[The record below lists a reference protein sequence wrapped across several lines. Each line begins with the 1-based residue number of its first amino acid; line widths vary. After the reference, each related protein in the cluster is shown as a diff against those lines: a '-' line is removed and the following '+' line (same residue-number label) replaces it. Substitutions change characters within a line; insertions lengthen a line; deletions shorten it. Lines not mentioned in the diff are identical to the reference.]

1 MAVPAGSACL
11 IAGARLMWSGEECA
25 TPEIVTVGK
34 AGDLLASFD
43 FSGRLGQHSY
53 PCVSRAQQAKFQE
66 DFREQFE
73 SVQAQLSS
81 YKDRDNSEW
90 LSPDAP
96 LPPRLTT
103 GPYRPRT
110 DFRIFVSET
119 YPRSKALVPAWL
131 GQRGWMEFPAH
142 RVVAGEAAIAHE
154 LAHVLFPNGNRMLA
168 EGLAVYL
175 QYKLFP
181 TIPVYPNFGDRLET
195 LVAGFLRKNY
205 KDNPHRALWDMNLD
219 ALEKISTPDKLSLR
233 IGRDAVIGAK
243 PGDPNPSPDEVKT
256 TYAVA
261 GSLVEFLLEN
271 LIGDDLLTEE
281 NFGTLYKSTPL
292 RPLERDSGNPER
304 WRACYQADGISYSF
318 TELGLLW
325 KTYMHFIL
333 FSNSVAGGKA
343 EIPIPRQYAEIPLVA
358 KLYKKLNDMTG
369 LRSVPGGTRA
379 KAKARATTG
388 RHRRE
393 HRVSGPRELANRLG
407 KKTPPPTA
415 KTGKS
420 VYIA

>member
-1 MAVPAGSACL
+1 
-11 IAGARLMWSGEECA
+11 MWSGEDRA
-25 TPEIVTVGK
+25 TPETVRVGK
-34 AGDLLASFD
+34 AGDLLARFD

-53 PCVSRAQQAKFQE
+53 PCVSRAQQTTFLE
-66 DFREQFE
+66 DFRRQFE
-73 SVQAQLSS
+73 GVQAQLSK
-81 YKDRDNSEW
+81 YKDRDNTEW

-96 LPPRLTT
+96 LPPRVTT

-110 DFRIFVSET
+110 DFHIFVSEVF
-119 YPRSKALVPAWL
+119 PRSKALVPAWL

-154 LAHVLFPNGNRMLA
+154 LVHVLFPNGNRMLA

-181 TIPVYPNFGDRLET
+181 KIPVYPNFGDRLET
-195 LVAGFLRKNY
+195 LVADFLRTNY
-205 KDNPHRALWDMNLD
+205 KDNPHRALWDMDLD

-233 IGRDAVIGAK
+233 IGRDALIGAK
-243 PGDPNPSPDEVKT
+243 PGDPNPPSDEVKCI
-256 TYAVA
+256 YAVT

-271 LIGDDLLTEE
+271 LIGDDLLTEK

-292 RPLERDSGNPER
+292 QPLERDSGAPDR
-304 WRACYQADGISYSF
+304 WRACYQANGISYSF

-333 FSNSVAGGKA
+333 FSKSVAAGKA
-343 EIPIPRQYAEIPLVA
+343 EVPIPRQYAEIPLVA
-358 KLYKKLNDMTG
+358 KLYKKLNNMTG
-369 LRSVPGGTRA
+369 LRAVPGGMTT
-379 KAKARATTG
+379 KAKAPATPR
-388 RHRRE
+388 RHGLV
-393 HRVSGPRELANRLG
+393 HPALGARELPNRIC
-407 KKTPPPTA
+407 KKPPLRTA

-420 VYIA
+420 VYVA